1 MTPRPWILA
10 MGPLLLILAAEPPA
24 TADDPAK
31 TEKPA
36 GSKPA
41 PTVGQRPV
49 VRVTISRETTRIT
62 GPLKPD
68 GYVDYVTALDQ
79 HFKKG
84 VTPEN
89 NAAVLFWKA
98 MGPGPLGKQREEY
111 CRKLGIPPLPENGHY
126 FIPFDK
132 YIEANRGERS
142 YQELMKQYNETF
154 QRPWTAKEFPLL
166 ADWLKANQ
174 EPLALVVEASRRPRR
189 YDPLLFDKTKMVIWI
204 LLPGLQ
210 SYRSSVYVLSMRAM
224 LRLEKG
230 QMEEAWDDLLACHRL
245 ARLAGQGLTL
255 IDALV
260 GISIETIACTG
271 DQAMVQSGR
280 LTAKQARKMQDDL
293 AKLAPMLRM
302 ADKIDLAER
311 FLFLDCT
318 QSCAQHGFSM
328 LRTIENAVTLTEGL
342 AMLMG
347 LEAGRGPGVIIEK
360 FLQEVTDWL
369 GQVCTDWDFVLLM
382 GNLYFDQMV
391 EAVSLPT
398 RDQRTVS
405 LRMIDMACHEA
416 KATALDPGS
425 LQLSELLN
433 PQKAVSKRVGKYLV
447 GLLITSVLK
456 VADAEDRA
464 AMLLDLDRLAFALTV
479 YRADHGSFPAKLADL
494 APRYMS
500 RIPTDIFNNK
510 DLHYRREGSGF
521 LLYSVGVNGFDDGGK
536 SRQDGTAEYDWQ
548 DDLVFRV
555 PARTQE
561 KKP

>member
-1 MTPRPWILA
+1 
-10 MGPLLLILAAEPPA
+10 
-24 TADDPAK
+24 
-31 TEKPA
+31 
-36 GSKPA
+36 
-41 PTVGQRPV
+41 
-49 VRVTISRETTRIT
+49 
-62 GPLKPD
+62 
-68 GYVDYVTALDQ
+68 
-79 HFKKG
+79 
-84 VTPEN
+84 
-89 NAAVLFWKA
+89 
-98 MGPGPLGKQREEY
+98 
-111 CRKLGIPPLPENGHY
+111 
-126 FIPFDK
+126 
-132 YIEANRGERS
+132 
-142 YQELMKQYNETF
+142 
-154 QRPWTAKEFPLL
+154 
-166 ADWLKANQ
+166 
-174 EPLALVVEASRRPRR
+174 
-189 YDPLLFDKTKMVIWI
+189 
-204 LLPGLQ
+204 
-210 SYRSSVYVLSMRAM
+210 
-224 LRLEKG
+224 
-230 QMEEAWDDLLACHRL
+230 
-245 ARLAGQGLTL
+245 
-255 IDALV
+255 
-260 GISIETIACTG
+260 
-271 DQAMVQSGR
+271 
-280 LTAKQARKMQDDL
+280 
-293 AKLAPMLRM
+293 
-302 ADKIDLAER
+302 
-311 FLFLDCT
+311 
-318 QSCAQHGFSM
+318 
-328 LRTIENAVTLTEGL
+328 
-342 AMLMG
+342 
-347 LEAGRGPGVIIEK
+347 
-360 FLQEVTDWL
+360 
-369 GQVCTDWDFVLLM
+369 M